1 MNPGHLVETYKFW
14 DVVAQWSRESVQ
26 AEEVIARALA
36 RGVIIDGLRLQS
48 TDPRWMKADR
58 SLTGSPYVG
67 YSALPDQ
74 APVVL
79 RIEALEYL
87 LAVVRQG
94 VAPSRDV
101 LRVEFLH
108 RDDFAR
114 WLDAT
119 GQPRPAFWFGTD
131 RKAA

>member
-14 DVVAQWSRESVQ
+14 DIAAQWARESVQ

-74 APVVL
+74 PPVVL
-79 RIEALEYL
+79 RIEALEHL

-94 VAPSRDV
+94 AAPSRDV
-101 LRVEFLH
+101 LGVEFVH

-114 WLDAT
+114 WLDAS
-119 GQPRPAFWFGTD
+119 GQTRPAFWFGAD

>member
-1 MNPGHLVETYKFW
+1 MNPGHLVESYKFW
-14 DVVAQWSRESVQ
+14 DIVAQWARESVQ

-36 RGVIIDGLRLQS
+36 RGVVIDGLRVQS
-48 TDPRWMKADR
+48 TDPRWMKTDR

-74 APVVL
+74 PPVVL
-79 RIEALEYL
+79 RLDALEHL

-94 VAPSRDV
+94 AAPSREV
-101 LRVEFLH
+101 LAVEFVH
-108 RDDFAR
+108 RDDFGR

-119 GQPRPAFWFGTD
+119 GQPRPSFWFGGE
-131 RKAA
+131 RRAA